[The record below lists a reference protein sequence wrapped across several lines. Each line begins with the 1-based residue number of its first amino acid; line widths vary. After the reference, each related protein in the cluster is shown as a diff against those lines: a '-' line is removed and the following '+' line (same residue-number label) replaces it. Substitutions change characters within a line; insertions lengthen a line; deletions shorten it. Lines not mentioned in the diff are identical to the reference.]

1 MIIKYPYFPWGLLAC
16 SIFITY
22 GNAQYYPITG
32 VTTGINPNTKARP
45 FRQNID
51 DLQNNIQQWSLYI
64 QALLA
69 MQAAN
74 EYTDGLSY
82 FQLAGIHGRPYVA
95 WDGVNQAIAAPTTG
109 YCTHDSVLFTTWH
122 RPYLALFEQVLA
134 SYAQTIAKS
143 YISTLYPAYQ
153 AAADNLRIPF
163 WDWGA
168 SPSMPSITNVATIS
182 IVLPSGATAYVNN
195 PLFRYNFQ
203 NKPLNQQQFPPGDSD
218 GYMAQYNWTVRNP
231 DNLGNGQSDFNAANT
246 NLQNA
251 GLGDQVW
258 TAIMKSSNFN
268 SFATMAV
275 SGASIESPHGAVH
288 VLVGGAYG
296 HMSFLSYSG
305 FDPIFWLHHANVDRV
320 LSMYQAIN
328 PSTFITGLIDWYG
341 TYTITPGTIDT
352 ASSPLKPFAITSS
365 TFFTSNTCR
374 SMSQLGYSYPE
385 IMDWNMTAEKMTS
398 YVTGRVNELYN
409 SDGSNSKIKKRNF
422 DSRELFSEK
431 QHEGPSTNKTLREW
445 TAALSVSKLDLQGQR
460 FIIRLF
466 LGKIPESPEEWG
478 RSESLVGSLVIL
490 PPPGAVS
497 NDATKALAYDE
508 IIILRE
514 PAIGGSYKGQ
524 DDDGNGEGTE
534 EFLKKNL
541 RWRAQLLDNTP
552 LHATSL
558 PTLKI
563 IVGDEVVAMP
573 HDITKKPVYG
583 TKTLHPDIVVGG
595 N

>member
-1 MIIKYPYFPWGLLAC
+1 MDALIMHHFYH
-16 SIFITY
+16 SIVNFD
-22 GNAQYYPITG
+22 
-32 VTTGINPNTKARP
+32 VTR
-45 FRQNID
+45 
-51 DLQNNIQQWSLYI
+51 SLYI

-82 FQLAGIHGRPYVA
+82 FQLAGIHGRPYVS
-95 WDGVNQAIAAPTTG
+95 WDGVNQTIGAPVTG

-134 SYAQTIAKS
+134 SYAQKIAKT

-163 WDWGA
+163 WDWGV
-168 SPSMPSITNVATIS
+168 SPSMPSIINVPTVS
-182 IVLPSGATAYVNN
+182 IVLPSGTTTYVNN
-195 PLFRYNFQ
+195 PLF
-203 NKPLNQQQFPPGDSD
+203 PTISSWDSD

-231 DNLGNGQSDFNAANT
+231 DYSGDGQSDFNAANM
-246 NLQNA
+246 NLENA

-288 VLVGGAYG
+288 VLVGGSYG

-328 PSTFITGLIDWYG
+328 PSTFITLLSDWYG
-341 TYTITPGTIDT
+341 TYTIPPGTIDT

-374 SMSQLGYSYPE
+374 SMSQFGYSYPE
-385 IMDWNMTAEKMTS
+385 IMDWNMTAAEMTS
-398 YVTGRVNELYN
+398 YVIGRVNELYN

-422 DSRELFSEK
+422 ENRELSSEE
-431 QHEGPSTNKTLREW
+431 QHEGSSANKTLREW

-466 LGKIPESPEEWG
+466 LGEIPEDPEEWG

-497 NDATKALAYDE
+497 NEATKALAYDE
-508 IIILRE
+508 IVILRE
-514 PAIGGSYKGQ
+514 PAIGSNYKAHEE
-524 DDDGNGEGTE
+524 DGDREGTE
-534 EFLKKNL
+534 EFLKRNL
-541 RWRAQLLDNTP
+541 RWRAQLLDNAP
-552 LHATSL
+552 LHPTSL

-563 IVGDEVVAMP
+563 IIGDEVLAMP
-573 HDITKKPVYG
+573 YDITKKPVYG